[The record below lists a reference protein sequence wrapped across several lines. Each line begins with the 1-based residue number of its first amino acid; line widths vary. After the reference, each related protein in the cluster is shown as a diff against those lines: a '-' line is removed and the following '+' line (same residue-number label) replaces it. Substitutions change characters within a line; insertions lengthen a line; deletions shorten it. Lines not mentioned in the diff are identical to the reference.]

1 VPINLYN
8 TLTRKKDPFAPL
20 DPKNVRLYVCGPTV
34 YDYAHIGNARPVV
47 VFDTLFRLL
56 RHLYGADHVTYVRNV
71 TDVDDK
77 IIKAATEKNEPIAA
91 LTARTFKAYEDDMAA
106 LGALTPTHQPR
117 CTETIPQMVALI
129 ETLVA
134 KGFAYAAEGHVL
146 FNVPAMTDYGQ
157 LSRRSLDDMIAGAR
171 VEVAPYKKH
180 PADFVLWKPSTPEQP
195 GWDSPWGRGRPGW
208 HIECSA
214 MAKELLGITFDIH
227 GGGQDLIFPHHENEI
242 AQSRCAHDGAPLA
255 RVWMHNGFVQI
266 GAEKMS
272 KSLGNFFTVHEL
284 LEEGHRGEAIRLALL
299 SAHYRQPLEISR
311 DAVKETKDQLDRFY
325 IALDKVRDLP
335 PEQMKEPPLDVLAAL
350 EDDLNTPMAISHLH
364 EALTALN
371 KAGLAAEKAHW
382 KAALLADG
390 LLLGLLQ
397 DDPARWLKAPAK
409 IAAAQSI
416 PAFGQSVQL
425 DLTDQQVEERK
436 DARDLA
442 RKAKSFAEAD
452 RIRKELLA
460 AGVILEDGPKG
471 TTWRR
476 AT

>member
-1 VPINLYN
+1 MY
-8 TLTRKKDPFAPL
+8 A
-20 DPKNVRLYVCGPTV
+20 CGPTV

-47 VFDTLFRLL
+47 VFDELFRLL
-56 RHLYGADHVTYVRNV
+56 RHVYGAEHVTYVRNF

-77 IIKAATEKNEPIAA
+77 IIEAAASKGEPIAA
-91 LTARTFKAYEDDMAA
+91 LTARTAQAYQEDMAA
-106 LGALTPTHQPR
+106 LNALRPTHEPR
-117 CTETIPQMVALI
+117 ATGHIPQMIALI

-146 FNVPAMTDYGQ
+146 FHVPAMPEYGQ

-227 GGGQDLIFPHHENEI
+227 GGGLDLIFPHHENEI
-242 AQSRCAHDGAPLA
+242 AQSRSAHDGAPLA

-284 LEEGHRGEAIRLALL
+284 LEEGFRGEAIRLALL
-299 SAHYRQPLEISR
+299 SGHYRQPVEVSR
-311 DAVKETKDQLDRFY
+311 DSIKEAKEQLDRFY
-325 IALDKVRDLP
+325 IALDKVRDVA
-335 PEQMKEPPLDVLAAL
+335 PETMQAPPLDVLAAL
-350 EDDLNTPMAISHLH
+350 EDDLNTPMALAHLH
-364 EALTALN
+364 EALAALN
-371 KAGLAAEKAHW
+371 RAAAPAEKAHW

-390 LLLGLLQ
+390 QLLGLLQ
-397 DDPARWLKAPAK
+397 DDPAAWLKGGTAW
-409 IAAAQSI
+409 
-416 PAFGQSVQL
+416 
-425 DLTDQQVEERK
+425 
-436 DARDLA
+436 
-442 RKAKSFAEAD
+442 AD
-452 RIRKELLA
+452 
-460 AGVILEDGPKG
+460 
-471 TTWRR
+471 
-476 AT
+476 